1 MGERARILIV
11 DDDETI
17 RKVLVTILGEEGYA
31 VDMAESV

>member
-1 MGERARILIV
+1 MDERARILVV

-17 RKVLVTILGEEGYA
+17 RKVLATILEEEGYA